1 MSASGGQLKKISM
14 AQCEVLSIKIS
25 RGAAEKDMHLATD
38 SNSFLG
44 GCSGGLPPAL
54 LLRCAVPCKSQE
66 VIIPLSKT
74 KETNVLFAGFRKMR
88 YAESDESWVLS

>member
-25 RGAAEKDMHLATD
+25 RGAAEKDMLSPKD

-44 GCSGGLPPAL
+44 GLPSAM
-54 LLRCAVPCKSQE
+54 RCPV
-66 VIIPLSKT
+66 
-74 KETNVLFAGFRKMR
+74 
-88 YAESDESWVLS
+88 